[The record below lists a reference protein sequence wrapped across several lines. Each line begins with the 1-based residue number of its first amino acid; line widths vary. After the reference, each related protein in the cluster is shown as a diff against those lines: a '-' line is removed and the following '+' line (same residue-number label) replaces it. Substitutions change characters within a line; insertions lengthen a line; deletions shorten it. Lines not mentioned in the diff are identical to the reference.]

1 MSEFIAQYW
10 RNRAAATAAMADRR
24 WLDEEQI
31 QAASSRPR
39 IRPARRCCGSS
50 RFTDGSIADMND
62 KNPTVDELDSPEKL
76 ENTNTLRIARKIA
89 EMTGQSVQ
97 VWDEQSVIA
106 VVPAPIRQ

>member
-1 MSEFIAQYW
+1 
-10 RNRAAATAAMADRR
+10 
-24 WLDEEQI
+24 
-31 QAASSRPR
+31 
-39 IRPARRCCGSS
+39 
-50 RFTDGSIADMND
+50 MND